1 MKKGCIMDLELIKV
15 NKENCVNCHRCIAV
29 CPIKFCNNGSGD
41 IVIVNN
47 KDCIYCGRCVEA
59 CEHNARYFVD
69 DFEEFLS
76 KPHDNLA
83 FIVAPS
89 AVVSWGP
96 DFKKIIYYLKNN
108 LKAKK
113 VYDVSFGAELTV
125 LKYEEFIEKNKPK
138 CVIAQP
144 CPAIVKYIEMYM
156 PELIEY
162 LAPVDSPAMATARY
176 LREVKGFAGE
186 IAFLSPCIAKAF
198 EFKDPNTHNYINYN
212 ITYKS
217 LRDYIERRGINLKE
231 LPDGRFD
238 EFEAERAVNFSRPG
252 GLRDTVLRDINIPFA
267 IRKIE
272 GEIVYEEYFK
282 ELSNNIKENKP
293 FPLIVDILNC
303 EKGCSF
309 GPGTLKQFTQDEAD
323 AFINERIKEQ
333 QKKFGT
339 LKNWKK
345 KFKKLKDELKN
356 NKFERKYTK
365 KKKEIDTSIYKDE
378 ELQKVYIE
386 MKKFEEKDFKN
397 CRACGYHSC
406 EEMAKAILAGLN
418 KKDNCHFYLIKELN
432 EKNENLITLAQ
443 RVHKSIT
450 EVNEKLDG
458 IKIIFA
464 EINNSFSITHDALLH
479 VNNSNEGLVNLSK
492 NFTPIVEA
500 ITEISDQTHLLSLN
514 AAIEAARA
522 GAAGKGFAIV
532 AHEVDKLSSQ
542 TAEEVEKITPMVKEL
557 IEKINQINK
566 RGETVLMDL
575 ESVKNSYEEFFNTM
589 QNITMLMQD
598 LMDESNNLLK
608 LTE

>member
-1 MKKGCIMDLELIKV
+1 MELIKV
-15 NKENCVNCHRCIAV
+15 NKDNCVNCHRCIAV
-29 CPIKFCNNGSGD
+29 CPIKTCNNGSGD
-41 IVIVNN
+41 TVLVDND
-47 KDCIYCGRCVEA
+47 DCIYCGRCVLA
-59 CEHNARYFVD
+59 CEHDARHFSD

-76 KPHDNLA
+76 KPHDNLV
-83 FIVAPS
+83 FIIAPS
-89 AVVSWGP
+89 AIVSWGP

-108 LKAKK
+108 MKAKK

-144 CPAIVKYIEMYM
+144 CPAIVKYIEMYQQELM
-156 PELIEY
+156 PY

-176 LREVKGFAGE
+176 LREVKGFNGE
-186 IAFLSPCIAKAF
+186 IAFLGPCISKSF

-217 LRDYIERRGINLKE
+217 LQDYIERRNVNLKE

-252 GLRDTVLRDINIPFA
+252 GLKDTVLRDVNIPFA

-282 ELSNNIKENKP
+282 ELEKNIKENKP
-293 FPLIVDILNC
+293 FPLIVDVLNC

-309 GPGTLKQFTQDEAD
+309 GPGTLMKFSQDEAD

-345 KFKKLKDELKN
+345 KFKKLKEELKN
-356 NKFERKYTK
+356 NKFERKYSK
-365 KKKEIDTSIYKDE
+365 KNKKIDKNIYKDE

-386 MKKFEEKDFKN
+386 MKKMEKKDFKN

-406 EEMAKAILAGLN
+406 EEMSRAILSGLN
-418 KKDNCHFYLIKELN
+418 KKENCHFYLLKDGN
-432 EKNENLITLAQ
+432 EKNEKLINLAKVTHKLITD
-443 RVHKSIT
+443 I
-450 EVNEKLDG
+450 NEKLDG

-464 EINNSFSITHDALLH
+464 EINNSFSITHDALMH
-479 VNNSNEGLVNLSK
+479 VNKSNESLVNLSK

-522 GAAGKGFAIV
+522 GSAGKGFAIV

-557 IEKINQINK
+557 IERINQITS

-575 ESVKNSYEEFFNTM
+575 DSVKNSYEEFFNTM
-589 QNITMLMQD
+589 QNVTVLMQN
-598 LMDESNNLLK
+598 LMNEADNLLT
-608 LTE
+608 LI